1 VDEPSSV
8 RAAPK
13 AGSASPSERPVS
25 QTGSPASV
33 EPADTRLQPRGN
45 VSSRVPPGIVP
56 MLLRTR
62 PVASGRHFGVHVNR
76 VADDAAAVRG
86 RLIVTA
92 PKRVLKRAVER
103 NAMRRV
109 AREAWRAAGLDRSA
123 AVGLLRV
130 RAAIVP
136 SDAAA
141 GLPACK
147 RLAREELDRLFVAAG
162 ASMRKRGMLR

>member
-1 VDEPSSV
+1 
-8 RAAPK
+8 
-13 AGSASPSERPVS
+13 
-25 QTGSPASV
+25 
-33 EPADTRLQPRGN
+33 
-45 VSSRVPPGIVP
+45 
-56 MLLRTR
+56 M
-62 PVASGRHFGVHVNR
+62 HVNR

>member
-25 QTGSPASV
+25 QTGSPPGA
-33 EPADTRLQPRGN
+33 EPADSRQQPRGN
-45 VSSRVPPGIVP
+45 VSTRVPPGIVP

-62 PVASGRHFGVHVNR
+62 PVASGRHFGVHVNC
-76 VADDAAAVRG
+76 VADNDRAVRG
-86 RLIVTA
+86 RLIVAA
-92 PKRVLKRAVER
+92 PKRVIKRAVER

-109 AREAWRAAGLDRSA
+109 AREAWRAAGLDRTPL
-123 AVGLLRV
+123 VGLLRV

-136 SDAAA
+136 PDSAA
-141 GLPACK
+141 GLPARK
-147 RLAREELDRLFVAAG
+147 RLAREELDRLFVATGVAL
-162 ASMRKRGMLR
+162 RKRGVLR

>member
-1 VDEPSSV
+1 
-8 RAAPK
+8 
-13 AGSASPSERPVS
+13 
-25 QTGSPASV
+25 
-33 EPADTRLQPRGN
+33 
-45 VSSRVPPGIVP
+45 
-56 MLLRTR
+56 M
-62 PVASGRHFGVHVNR
+62 HVNR

-92 PKRVLKRAVER
+92 PRRVLKRAVER

-123 AVGLLRV
+123 VVGLLRV

-136 SDAAA
+136 PEVAA
-141 GLPACK
+141 GLPARK

-162 ASMRKRGMLR
+162 ATLRKRGMLR